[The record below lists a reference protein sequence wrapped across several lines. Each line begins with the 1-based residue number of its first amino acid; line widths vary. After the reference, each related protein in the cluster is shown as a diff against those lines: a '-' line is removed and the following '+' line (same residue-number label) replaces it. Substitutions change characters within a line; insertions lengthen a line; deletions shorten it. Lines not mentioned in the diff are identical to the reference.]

1 MSEVKTYAHRRSH
14 PRPDAAVLA
23 AQRAHDDEVSVP
35 SWLRN
40 PRVVD
45 VGLFCAV
52 TLTLSVVISADLAA
66 DRPLNGFAYLWA
78 VGLGALMLVRR
89 QAPVAVLWLT
99 GLGYFTYY
107 SMGFP
112 AIGVAVPIAAALFS
126 AAEAGRLRAAVLT
139 GAVVLAFSSGYRLFI
154 GQSVA
159 LVLGYEL
166 AAHMALI
173 LSVIALGHS
182 VRVHREWVARGRHL
196 TRLMDRQ
203 VVMEA
208 ERQLREERLA
218 LARELHDSIGHSL
231 SVASLYTDVA
241 REGHVDGGDV
251 RPALDLVRRAVG
263 ESMSHLRSTVSLL
276 RSDSDR
282 VTPGQSLHD
291 LDPVLNALRCA
302 GYEVQIDVDGDV
314 LPLPPEVEAA
324 AFRIVQEAVTNTLKH
339 SDASHVRVS
348 LTSTGNEVHLSVSD
362 NGTCGRVP
370 THGSGVGLAGMRE
383 RAEDL
388 GGSFAV
394 AAHSDGWS
402 VQARLPRE
410 PA

>member
-1 MSEVKTYAHRRSH
+1 MTTPESYASRRSH

-23 AQRAHDDEVSVP
+23 EQRAYADEMIVP

-52 TLTLSVVISADLAA
+52 TVTLSVVISADLAA
-66 DRPLNGFAYLWA
+66 DRPLNGYAYLWA

-107 SMGFP
+107 SLGFP

-126 AAEAGRLRAAVLT
+126 AAEAGRLRAAVLA
-139 GAVVLAFSSGYRLFI
+139 GAVVLAFSSGYRVVV
-154 GQSVA
+154 GQSVV

-166 AAHMALI
+166 AAHLALI

-241 REGHVDGGDV
+241 REGHGRGDLQ
-251 RPALDLVRRAVG
+251 PALDLVRRAVS
-263 ESMSHLRSTVSLL
+263 ESMSQLRSTVSLL
-276 RSDSDR
+276 RSDPDR
-282 VTPGQSLHD
+282 VAGGQSLSD
-291 LDPVLNALRCA
+291 LGPVLNALRCA
-302 GYEVQIDVDGDV
+302 GYDVQVDVDEDA
-314 LPLPPEVEAA
+314 LPLPHDVEAA

-339 SDASHVRVS
+339 SDASHVRVLLRS
-348 LTSTGNEVHLSVSD
+348 AGDEVHLSVRD
-362 NGTCGRVP
+362 NGTGGRIP
-370 THGSGVGLAGMRE
+370 TRGGGVGLASMRE

-388 GGSFAV
+388 GGSFTV
-394 AAHSDGWS
+394 AAHDDGWL
-402 VQARLPRE
+402 VDTRLPRE
-410 PA
+410 VA

>member
-1 MSEVKTYAHRRSH
+1 MSAVKTYAYKRSH
-14 PRPDAAVLA
+14 PRPDAAALA
-23 AQRAHDDEVSVP
+23 AQRAYDDQVSVP
-35 SWLRN
+35 PRLRN

-159 LVLGYEL
+159 VVLGYEL
-166 AAHMALI
+166 AAHLALV
-173 LSVIALGHS
+173 LSVIAFGHS

-203 VVMEA
+203 VLMEA

-241 REGHVDGGDV
+241 REGHAGGSDV
-251 RPALDLVRRAVG
+251 RPALDLVRRAVS

-282 VTPGQSLHD
+282 VTSGQSLRD

-302 GYEVQIDVDGDV
+302 GYHVQLDVDDDA

-370 THGSGVGLAGMRE
+370 THGSAVGLAGMRE

-388 GGSFAV
+388 GGSFTV
-394 AAHSDGWS
+394 AAHGDGWS
-402 VQARLPRE
+402 VETRLPRQ